1 MSNSREVLTFQIED
15 ITDETD
21 IPFATSPLEYD
32 CMNQAAHRHS
42 FYEIFYIAS
51 ASGYHVVDSEPLKV
65 DPPLFYFI
73 SPGQIHS
80 WELAGTFEGFFLA
93 FSEDFLVSPSSGFS
107 TIEEVTF
114 FHTVSR
120 SPELRLDKE
129 QAGETFELLRDINSE
144 YEGRESNR
152 ASVLRAYLHILITRL
167 QRLTHNSPRETKP
180 FRQSSLVRKFK
191 HLVTKNLLNRLSVRE
206 YAEAMGISESHLNNI
221 MKSMTGYT
229 PARLIHNETIL
240 EAKRLLIHSDLTVSE
255 VGYHLNFEDPSYFS
269 RFFKRETGL
278 NPKQFRAGIR
288 EKYQLF
294 KE

>member
-1 MSNSREVLTFQIED
+1 MSNSREILTFQIED

-21 IPFATSPLEYD
+21 IPFATSHLGCD

-51 ASGYHVVDSEPLKV
+51 ASGYHIVDSEPLKV

-80 WELAGTFEGFFLA
+80 WELARAFEGFFLA
-93 FSEDFLVSPSSGFS
+93 FSEEFLVFPASGFS

-114 FHTVSR
+114 FHTVSQ
-120 SPELRLDKE
+120 SPELHIDEE

-152 ASVLRAYLHILITRL
+152 ASVLRAYLHILIARL
-167 QRLTHNSPRETKP
+167 QRLTHSNQKKTKP
-180 FRQSSLVRKFK
+180 FHRSSLVRRFK

-206 YAEAMGISESHLNNI
+206 YAETMGISASHLNNV

-229 PARLIHNETIL
+229 PAQLIHNEIML

-255 VGYHLNFEDPSYFS
+255 VGYCLNFEDPSYFS

-278 NPKQFRAGIR
+278 NPKQFRTGIR
-288 EKYQLF
+288 EKYQIF

>member
-1 MSNSREVLTFQIED
+1 MPGGPWELAMSNSREVLTFQIED

-21 IPFATSPLEYD
+21 IPFTTSPLEYD

-42 FYEIFYIAS
+42 
-51 ASGYHVVDSEPLKV
+51 L
-65 DPPLFYFI
+65 
-73 SPGQIHS
+73 
-80 WELAGTFEGFFLA
+80 
-93 FSEDFLVSPSSGFS
+93 
-107 TIEEVTF
+107 
-114 FHTVSR
+114 
-120 SPELRLDKE
+120 
-129 QAGETFELLRDINSE
+129 
-144 YEGRESNR
+144 
-152 ASVLRAYLHILITRL
+152 
-167 QRLTHNSPRETKP
+167 
-180 FRQSSLVRKFK
+180 
-191 HLVTKNLLNRLSVRE
+191 NLLNRLSVRE

-278 NPKQFRAGIR
+278 NPKQFRIGIR